1 VAAWFPVWRIGD
13 GLGMPGALTMFL
25 QGVADPVEYIALED
39 RWSLWRL
46 VMEWCGLA
54 LCSYITL
61 ESLLCMTSPLEH
73 DTCTLEWMS
82 HLCGLQGL
90 M

>member
-1 VAAWFPVWRIGD
+1 M
-13 GLGMPGALTMFL
+13 LGALIEFL
-25 QGVADPVEYIALED
+25 QGVADPMEYIALED
-39 RWSLWRL
+39 RWSSWR

-61 ESLLCMTSPLEH
+61 ESLLCTTSPLEH
-73 DTCTLEWMS
+73 ETCTLEWAS